1 MLETVKD
8 WIPLPSSARG
18 RLALAALREFGA
30 RGRDGV
36 SVAELAAKAGV
47 TTGSL
52 YHHFNGKPG
61 LYRFA
66 YQEAERRLLDRM
78 EGAAAA
84 RAGDPP
90 GQALRAVLIV
100 SFDTAV
106 DQGLTALLAER
117 PDHESDRIEAFL
129 TRLLPPFAGPAA
141 ARIVT
146 AAWRA
151 ALSAVA
157 DGIPAEHARTAL
169 TCLRIEATENAL

>member
-1 MLETVKD
+1 MKD
-8 WIPLPSSARG
+8 WIPLPASAKG
-18 RLALAALREFGA
+18 RLALAALQEFGA
-30 RGRDGV
+30 RGRDAV
-36 SVAELAAKAGV
+36 SVTELAAKAGV

-66 YQEAERRLLDRM
+66 RQEAERRLLDRM

-90 GQALRAVLIV
+90 DLVLRSVLIV

-106 DQGLTALLAER
+106 GQGLTALLAER
-117 PDHESDRIEAFL
+117 PDHESDPIEEFL
-129 TRLLPPFAGPAA
+129 TPLLPPSAGPTAP
-141 ARIVT
+141 RILT

-157 DGIPAEHARTAL
+157 DGIPAEHVRTAL
-169 TCLRIEATENAL
+169 TCLRIEATENAARR